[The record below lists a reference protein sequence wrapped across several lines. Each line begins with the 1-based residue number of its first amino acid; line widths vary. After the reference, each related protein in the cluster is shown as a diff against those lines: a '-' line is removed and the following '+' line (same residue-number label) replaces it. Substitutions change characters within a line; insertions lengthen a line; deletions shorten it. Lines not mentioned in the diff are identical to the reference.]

1 MQGFAKGKKFA
12 KDREQCLVFL
22 LFAEWV
28 KETEYNVHRPNGKS
42 TVEFLSENCV
52 LFENLTTVNIHT
64 EFIGGITYTVDGRKI
79 NVSKTVFK
87 NGVDETSGTI
97 TYYLK

>member
-12 KDREQCLVFL
+12 KDREQCLAFL
-22 LFAEWV
+22 LFTELV
-28 KETEYNVHRPNGKS
+28 KETEYNVHRPDGKS
-42 TVEFLSENCV
+42 TVEFSSGNCV
-52 LFENLTTVNIHT
+52 LFENLTTVNIYT

>member
-12 KDREQCLVFL
+12 KDRERSLAFL